1 MPCARHRPR
10 TNADAEPAGLT
21 PLAPPADVPVMPAAG
36 RLLVALLLAACLAG
50 ALRASR
56 PAAAGPRT
64 GALAEVDGARY
75 RMPGPASSAG
85 ARTLPAAVQRAGLTF
100 DPSVAPADRAA
111 VLGAIASARPEARR
125 LIGLVD
131 GLVDVHVGAARPGAV
146 GTTQIDGRRFDVTLD
161 LARVSAQLG
170 PRGVTRLT
178 LHELGHV
185 LDHALLPD
193 ELVARLDAGI
203 PGGWGCEGG
212 MTGACTDREE
222 RFAESF
228 AKWASGDLGVDLSI
242 GYSVPPPG
250 PSLEAWGAPLAAL
263 AAR

>member
-1 MPCARHRPR
+1 MS
-10 TNADAEPAGLT
+10 T
-21 PLAPPADVPVMPAAG
+21 
-36 RLLVALLLAACLAG
+36 
-50 ALRASR
+50 
-56 PAAAGPRT
+56 
-64 GALAEVDGARY
+64 
-75 RMPGPASSAG
+75 
-85 ARTLPAAVQRAGLTF
+85 
-100 DPSVAPADRAA
+100 
-111 VLGAIASARPEARR
+111 
-125 LIGLVD
+125 
-131 GLVDVHVGAARPGAV
+131 
-146 GTTQIDGRRFDVTLD
+146 
-161 LARVSAQLG
+161 QLG

-242 GYSVPPPG
+242 GYSVPPPVRRSRRG
-250 PSLEAWGAPLAAL
+250 VRRWPSSPPADTPDADLRHTRSEM
-263 AAR
+263 R

>member
-1 MPCARHRPR
+1 V
-10 TNADAEPAGLT
+10 
-21 PLAPPADVPVMPAAG
+21 PPAG
-36 RLLVALLLAACLAG
+36 RLLVVLLLAVGVAG

-56 PAAAGPRT
+56 PAAAGSRT
-64 GALAEVDGARY
+64 DALAEVDGARY
-75 RMPGPASSAG
+75 RMPGAGSSPAG
-85 ARTLPAAVQRAGLTF
+85 ARTLPADVQQAPLTF
-100 DPSVAPADRAA
+100 DAGVAPADRAA
-111 VLGAIASARPEARR
+111 VLGAIAGARPEAQR

-131 GLVDVHVGAARPGAV
+131 GLVDVHVGAAGPGAV
-146 GTTQIDGRRFDVTLD
+146 GVTRIGGARFDMTLD

-170 PRGVTRLT
+170 PRGITRLV

-185 LDHALLPD
+185 VDHALLGD

-228 AKWASGDLGVDLSI
+228 AKWASGDLGVDLFI
-242 GYSVPPPG
+242 GYRVPPPG
-250 PSLEAWGAPLAAL
+250 PSLEAWGAPLAAR
-263 AAR
+263 ATR